1 MTLAS
6 TVREAVL
13 PGSPA
18 NLSAKTPGNWRF
30 LLQAH
35 HAKCV
40 EFATFHAQTRA
51 SLGLTPRGH
60 KGNWRFLLQAHHA
73 KCVEFATFHA
83 QTRASLGLTPRG
95 HKGNWLPRN
104 SRRIDHIELPAENTT
119 PS

>member
-60 KGNWRFLLQAHHA
+60 KGNW
-73 KCVEFATFHA
+73 
-83 QTRASLGLTPRG
+83 
-95 HKGNWLPRN
+95 LPRN

>member
-60 KGNWRFLLQAHHA
+60 KGNW
-73 KCVEFATFHA
+73 
-83 QTRASLGLTPRG
+83 
-95 HKGNWLPRN
+95 LPKN
-104 SRRIDHIELPAENTT
+104 YRRIDHITLADPEPAA
-119 PS
+119 

>member
-60 KGNWRFLLQAHHA
+60 KGNW
-73 KCVEFATFHA
+73 
-83 QTRASLGLTPRG
+83 
-95 HKGNWLPRN
+95 LPKN
-104 SRRIDHIELPAENTT
+104 YRRIDHITIADPEPAA
-119 PS
+119 

>member
-18 NLSAKTPGNWRF
+18 NLSAKTPDNWRF

-40 EFATFHAQTRA
+40 KFATFHAQT
-51 SLGLTPRGH
+51 
-60 KGNWRFLLQAHHA
+60 
-73 KCVEFATFHA
+73 C
-83 QTRASLGLTPRG
+83 ASLGLTPRG
-95 HKGNWLPRN
+95 HKGNWLPKN
-104 SRRIDHIELPAENTT
+104 YRRIDHIELPAENPT

>member
-1 MTLAS
+1 MTFAS

-60 KGNWRFLLQAHHA
+60 KGNW
-73 KCVEFATFHA
+73 
-83 QTRASLGLTPRG
+83 
-95 HKGNWLPRN
+95 LPRN

>member
-40 EFATFHAQTRA
+40 EFAT
-51 SLGLTPRGH
+51 L
-60 KGNWRFLLQAHHA
+60 
-73 KCVEFATFHA
+73 HA

>member
-60 KGNWRFLLQAHHA
+60 KGNW
-73 KCVEFATFHA
+73 
-83 QTRASLGLTPRG
+83 
-95 HKGNWLPRN
+95 LPKN
-104 SRRIDHIELPAENTT
+104 SRRIDHIDIADPEPAA
-119 PS
+119 

>member
-60 KGNWRFLLQAHHA
+60 KGNW
-73 KCVEFATFHA
+73 
-83 QTRASLGLTPRG
+83 
-95 HKGNWLPRN
+95 LPRN
-104 SRRIDHIELPAENTT
+104 SRRIDHIELPAENPT